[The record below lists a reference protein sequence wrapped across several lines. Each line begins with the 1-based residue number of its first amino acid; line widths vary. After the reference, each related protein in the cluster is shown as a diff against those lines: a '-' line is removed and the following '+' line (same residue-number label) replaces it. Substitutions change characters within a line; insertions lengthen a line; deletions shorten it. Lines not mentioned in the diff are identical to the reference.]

1 MPNLADSHM
10 VYRGSQE
17 ALEAWS
23 IVDGQ
28 RKLVWHHPRHFVETT
43 PQAMRNYLQ
52 NTFGFLYVRIDEF
65 PFDSV
70 FLDTENFSD
79 FSYFTRARVFPRI
92 ELGPKVTN
100 LNEFFAV
107 SGAVRTIPPMNC
119 SHITSMNNIFDDC
132 DHLTSF
138 EFVGARVG
146 FDFSM
151 TRVGVAAAQKI
162 LNSLGTPEGAQTIK
176 APATARG
183 VDTSGAVAKGWTVVF
198 P

>member
-1 MPNLADSHM
+1 MPDLADAQM

-17 ALEAWS
+17 VLEAWS

-28 RKLVWHHPRHFVETT
+28 RKLVWRHPRHFVETT
-43 PQAMRNYLQ
+43 PQALRNYLQ
-52 NTFGFLYVRIDEF
+52 NTFGFLYVRIEEF

-70 FLDTENFSD
+70 YLDTEDFSD
-79 FSYFTRARVFPRI
+79 FSYFTRLKVFPRI
-92 ELGPKVTN
+92 ELGPKVTD

-107 SGAVRTIPPMNC
+107 SVSVRTIPPLNC
-119 SHITSMNNIFDDC
+119 HHVTNMTGIFDGC
-132 DHLTSF
+132 AQLESF
-138 EFVGARVG
+138 ELVGARVG

-162 LNSLGTPEGAQTIK
+162 LNSLGTPNGTQTIK
-176 APATARG
+176 APASARG